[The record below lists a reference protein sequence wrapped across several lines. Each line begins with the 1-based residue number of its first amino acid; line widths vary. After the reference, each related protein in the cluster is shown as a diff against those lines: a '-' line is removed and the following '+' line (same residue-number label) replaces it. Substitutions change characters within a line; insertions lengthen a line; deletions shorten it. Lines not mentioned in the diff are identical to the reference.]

1 MLVQSG
7 PTARSHSSLFLTR
20 ARVLSIYV
28 GHLPRAVKATA
39 VSPSVNIY
47 IYCVYIYIYVR
58 VQIYVCMYVCMY
70 VQIYVNICM
79 YIGKCKNAI

>member
-47 IYCVYIYIYVR
+47 IYTVCIYVR
-58 VQIYVCMYVCMY
+58 VQISVCMY
-70 VQIYVNICM
+70 VQIYVYICM
-79 YIGKCKNAI
+79 YIGKCKNAIKKYI